1 MPRLLYTLAT
11 LLLLPWAV
19 IHLLWRARR
28 QPDYLRHWG
37 ERFGFFPAPADARS
51 SSPILWLHAVSVGET
66 RAAQPLVAAL
76 RERYPAH
83 RILFT
88 HMTPTGRAT
97 SQTLFGDTVER
108 IYLPYDT
115 PWAMRRFL
123 RHYQPQ
129 FGCIL
134 ETELWPNLLAAC
146 QAQKVPVFLLN
157 ARLSARSARRYA
169 VFPNLTRQALRRL
182 SAIGA
187 QSTDDAARLTA
198 LGATSATVTGNMKF
212 DIDVPPAQRM
222 LGQEFRARIGTR
234 PVWLAAST
242 REGEEALILDAWHAA
257 LNTQKVGAGETA
269 IFQLTAANP
278 LLIIVPRHP
287 QRFDEV
293 AQLAIKRGFLIQRRS
308 ENTAINPATQVLI
321 GDSMGE
327 MFAWYTTADL
337 AFIGGSLKDY
347 GSQNLIEACAVGT
360 PVLLGPST
368 FNFAE
373 AARAALACGAAY
385 PVRDADDLVQQVAT
399 LLANPERRQRMGKDG
414 LAFAAHHRGAT
425 ARAMNL
431 VSSAISSA
439 AR

>member
-1 MPRLLYTLAT
+1 MSRLIYTLTT
-11 LLLLPWAV
+11 LLLLPWAA

-97 SQTLFGDTVER
+97 SQALFGDTVER

-115 PWAMRRFL
+115 PWMMRRFF
-123 RHYQPQ
+123 RHYRPE

-134 ETELWPNLLAAC
+134 ETELWPNLLTAC
-146 QAQKVPVFLLN
+146 QAQHVPVFFLN

-169 VFPNLTRQALRRL
+169 WFPKLTRQALRQL

-187 QSTDDAARLTA
+187 QSADDAERLMA
-198 LGATSATVTGNMKF
+198 LGATSVTVTGNMKF
-212 DIDVPPAQRM
+212 DIDIPPAQPA
-222 LGQEFRARIGTR
+222 LGREFRGCIGAR

-242 REGEEALILDAWHAA
+242 REGEEALILDAWK
-257 LNTQKVGAGETA
+257 KVGAGNTP
-269 IFQLTAANP
+269 NP

-385 PVRDADDLVQQVAT
+385 PVRDADDLVRQVAT

-431 VSSAISSA
+431 ISSAISSA